1 MLLPVLLAL
10 VASTITL
17 LDPDAVSSVPT
28 LVQPWRSARF
38 VLPADTLTLTRQAA
52 CFAQRTIIKQIRPQ
66 TTLPYRDALLAPLV
80 PTQLVQVH
88 SSARKRSPAYL
99 VSTMAQEVQI
109 QRWAGALTALQSTSA
124 WTNRKLP
131 ARHVHQNNTNPPKAK
146 LIALTKSSACLGS
159 TSLTRARWAKVGAVT
174 ARRRTFSQRRSS
186 QNVTDVA
193 VENIRTHQ
201 PSLSARTVRQ
211 ADTSRTAKWRPVLNV
226 VQANTVGGKPQSAT
240 SVVQDQLLQ
249 MAVAQSYLLLVQS
262 ALVV

>member
-1 MLLPVLLAL
+1 MPLPALLAL
-10 VASTITL
+10 VASTTTQTR
-17 LDPDAVSSVPT
+17 LDLNVANSVPT
-28 LVQPWRSARF
+28 SVQPWRSARF
-38 VLPADTLTLTRQAA
+38 VPPANTLTLIPQAA

-80 PTQLVQVH
+80 PTQAAQVR
-88 SSARKRSPAYL
+88 SSASKRSPAYL

-146 LIALTKSSACLGS
+146 LTALTKSSACLAS
-159 TSLTRARWAKVGAVT
+159 TSPTRAIWVKVDAVT

-193 VENIRTHQ
+193 AENIRTHQ

-226 VQANTVGGKPQSAT
+226 VQANTVERRQQSVKSAQLVNT
-240 SVVQDQLLQ
+240 SLIVGSPNAGHVR
-249 MAVAQSYLLLVQS
+249 
-262 ALVV
+262 